1 MGNDGFSFNYADLDK
16 DNEKTFILGTYFSV
30 YLHVQTKILHMDI
43 FRKTLLAV
51 AAAAFCVPAIS
62 QDLIR
67 SNYKYNGYNHIRT
80 ERIKVD
86 AGDKHPFMTSLEYI
100 GFPDGST
107 AYMLELDY
115 ISNVSKNAPKG
126 VPFSATATDGKIIN
140 AKQIY
145 VETTD
150 KRAFPGP
157 DGKPIYW
164 NKVQY
169 LLEEGAV
176 QKIASGVKNTDLAFS
191 FEPDDYISTN
201 YSNDEFGK
209 AVKELY
215 YAIKSEKPETEELGD
230 WIGTYSNQ
238 KNSLTVITKNVNV
251 KGDAVPFVMS
261 MTYMYFKETHEEGYD
276 LNLAIKSDKVGLIAI
291 DTPVILTLE
300 DGGTVELKQERDAE
314 GILFLYPDIDQIK
327 KIIRGNVTAIKV
339 ATPGKG
345 FTDTFSNGV
354 FSGTLF
360 VLYNTLQTVSVL

>member
-1 MGNDGFSFNYADLDK
+1 MTVLVLNL
-16 DNEKTFILGTYFSV
+16 TIV
-30 YLHVQTKILHMDI
+30 TKIIKNLSFTARIFQYICKFKPKTAYMDVI
-43 FRKTLLAV
+43 RKTILAV
-51 AAAAFCVPAIS
+51 AAAALCIPAVS

-100 GFPDGST
+100 GFPDGTS
-107 AYMLELDY
+107 AYLLELDY
-115 ISNVSKNAPKG
+115 ISSVSKNAPKG
-126 VPFSATATDGKIIN
+126 VPFTATATDGKIIS

-150 KRAFPGP
+150 KKAFPGP

-176 QKIASGVKNTDLAFS
+176 QKMASGVKNTDLAFS

-209 AVKELY
+209 AVKDLY

-230 WIGTYSNQ
+230 WIGAYSNQ

-251 KGDAVPFVMS
+251 KGDTVPFVLS
-261 MTYMYFKETHEEGYD
+261 MTYMYYKETHEEGYD
-276 LNLAIKSDKVGLIAI
+276 LNIAIKSDKVGLIPL
-291 DTPVILTLE
+291 DTPVTLTLE

-314 GILFLYPDIDQIK
+314 GILFCYPDAEQIK
-327 KIIRGNVTAIKV
+327 KIIRGNVTGIKV
-339 ATPGKG
+339 ATKGKG
-345 FTDTFSNGV
+345 FSDTFSDGS
-354 FSGTLF
+354 FSETVF
-360 VLYNTLQTVSVL
+360 VLYNTLQTVAVL

>member
-1 MGNDGFSFNYADLDK
+1 
-16 DNEKTFILGTYFSV
+16 
-30 YLHVQTKILHMDI
+30 
-43 FRKTLLAV
+43 
-51 AAAAFCVPAIS
+51 
-62 QDLIR
+62 
-67 SNYKYNGYNHIRT
+67 
-80 ERIKVD
+80 
-86 AGDKHPFMTSLEYI
+86 
-100 GFPDGST
+100 
-107 AYMLELDY
+107 MLELDY

-150 KRAFPGP
+150 KRAFPGS

-176 QKIASGVKNTDLAFS
+176 QKMASGVKNTDIAFS

-251 KGDAVPFVMS
+251 QGDTVPFVMS

-276 LNLAIKSDKVGLIAI
+276 LNLAIKSDKAGLIAI

-345 FTDTFSNGV
+345 FTDTFSKGV